1 MPVIGYDCN
10 GKPLHPGDRCVLLK
24 TDAKFTARTGLKA
37 GSLVGVVKKGT
48 FAGVDTIIVEAID
61 KPVTGYELHT
71 WGDELRKIPK
81 DQHRSADR
89 SFEDLMRGIKTLM
102 PETNHL

>member
-10 GKPLHPGDRCVLLK
+10 GKPLHPGDRCVLI
-24 TDAKFTARTGLKA
+24 
-37 GSLVGVVKKGT
+37 SS
-48 FAGVDTIIVEAID
+48 
-61 KPVTGYELHT
+61 
-71 WGDELRKIPK
+71 K

>member
-10 GKPLHPGDRCVLLK
+10 GKPLHPGDRCVLLEADPEEP
-24 TDAKFTARTGLKA
+24 TLKA
-37 GSLVGVVKKGT
+37 GTVV
-48 FAGVDTIIVEAID
+48 TISAKYDESSVILDAEFD
-61 KPVTGYELHT
+61 KWAMVAVHT
-71 WGDELRKIPK
+71 SILRKLPK

-102 PETNHL
+102 PEEKCL